1 MSDSSSSSSRRPRA
15 GGAEPENPQSLGG
28 SILSWLR
35 RLAGAEEETDL
46 RESLEEI
53 VREQGANG
61 LTAEQ
66 REMLLNIADFGEL
79 NADDLMVPRADIEAV
94 EIGAP
99 LDQVVE
105 AFRNARHSRLPVYR
119 ETLDDV
125 AGFIHIKDVLDFWGA
140 DRTFSVEAILR
151 EVLVAPPSLPA
162 LTLLARMRAR
172 RIHMAVVIDEYGG
185 VDGLVTVE
193 DVVEEIV
200 GELEDEHDAEAPLII
215 EHPDGSIDAD
225 ARAEIEEF
233 EERYG
238 VDLAPDETDEEVDTL
253 GGLVFSLTGRVPRR
267 GERVRHPKGLE
278 FEIVDADFR
287 RVKRLRVRRL
297 PEDEARP
304 VE

>member
-1 MSDSSSSSSRRPRA
+1 MSDSSSSSRRPRG
-15 GGAEPENPQSLGG
+15 GGAEPEAAQSLGG

-35 RLAGAEEETDL
+35 RLAGAEAETDL

-94 EIGAP
+94 KIGAS
-99 LDQVVE
+99 LDEVVD
-105 AFRNARHSRLPVYR
+105 AFRQARHSRLPVYR

-125 AGFIHIKDVLDFWGA
+125 AGFIHIKDVLDFWRA

-162 LTLLARMRAR
+162 LTLLARMRSR

-200 GELEDEHDAEAPLII
+200 GELEDEHDAETPLII

-233 EERYG
+233 EELYG

-253 GGLVFSLTGRVPRR
+253 GGLICSMTGRVPRR
-267 GERVRHPKGLE
+267 GEKVRHPTGLE

-297 PEDEARP
+297 PEPEASR

>member
-1 MSDSSSSSSRRPRA
+1 MSDSSSSSSRRPRG
-15 GGAEPENPQSLGG
+15 GGADTETSQSLGG

-53 VREQGANG
+53 IRDQGE

-79 NADDLMVPRADIEAV
+79 NVDDLMVPRADIHAV
-94 EIGAP
+94 PIDAT
-99 LDQVVE
+99 LAQVVE
-105 AFRNARHSRLPVYR
+105 AFRKARHSRLPVYR

-125 AGFIHIKDVLDFWGA
+125 AGFIHIKDVIDYWRD
-140 DRTFSVEAILR
+140 DRAFSIPAILR
-151 EVLVAPPSLPA
+151 EVLVVPPSLPA

-172 RIHMAVVIDEYGG
+172 RLHMAVVIDEYGG

-200 GELEDEHDAEAPLII
+200 GELEDEHDSDAPLII

-238 VDLAPDETDEEVDTL
+238 VDLAPDETDEEIETL

-267 GERVRHPKGLE
+267 GEKVRHPKGLE
-278 FEIVDADFR
+278 FEVVDADFR

-297 PEDEARP
+297 PEGEARA

>member
-1 MSDSSSSSSRRPRA
+1 MSESSSSRRPRA
-15 GGAEPENPQSLGG
+15 GGAETESAQSFGG

-46 RESLEEI
+46 RESIEEI
-53 VREQGANG
+53 IRERGGDG
-61 LTAEQ
+61 LTPEQ

-79 NADDLMVPRADIEAV
+79 KVDDLMVPRSAIDAV
-94 EIGAP
+94 EFSAS
-99 LDQVVE
+99 LEEVVE
-105 AFRNARHSRLPVYR
+105 AFRKARHSRLPVYR
-119 ETLDDV
+119 ETLDDI
-125 AGFIHIKDVLDFWGA
+125 AGFIHIKDVLDFWGD
-140 DRTFSVEAILR
+140 DRAFSVEAILR
-151 EVLVAPPSLPA
+151 ELLVVPPTLPA

-185 VDGLVTVE
+185 ADGLVTVE

-200 GELEDEHDAEAPLII
+200 GELDDEHDAAQPLII

-253 GGLVFSLTGRVPRR
+253 GGLIFSLTGRVPRR
-267 GERVRHPKGLE
+267 GEKVRHPKGLE
-278 FEIVDADFR
+278 FEVVDADFR
-287 RVKRLRVRRL
+287 RVKRLRVRRVA
-297 PEDEARP
+297 EEAGG
-304 VE
+304 VG

>member
-1 MSDSSSSSSRRPRA
+1 MSESSSSRRPRG
-15 GGAEPENPQSLGG
+15 GGADSETSQSLGG

-46 RESLEEI
+46 RESIEEI
-53 VREQGANG
+53 IRERGGDG

-79 NADDLMVPRADIEAV
+79 KVDDVMVPRADIEAV
-94 EIGAP
+94 E
-99 LDQVVE
+99 LDASLERVVE
-105 AFRNARHSRLPVYR
+105 AFRKARHSRLPVYR
-119 ETLDDV
+119 SSLDDI
-125 AGFIHIKDVLDFWGA
+125 AGFIHIKDMLDFWRD
-140 DRTFSVEAILR
+140 DRVFSVQAILR
-151 EVLVAPPSLPA
+151 EVLVVPPTLPA

-185 VDGLVTVE
+185 TDGLVTVE

-200 GELEDEHDAEAPLII
+200 GEFDDEHDAAQPMII

-233 EERYG
+233 EQRYG

-267 GERVRHPKGLE
+267 GEKVRHPKGLE
-278 FEIVDADFR
+278 FEVVDADFR
-287 RVKRLRVRRL
+287 RVKRLRVRRV
-297 PEDEARP
+297 PDEAGV

>member
-1 MSDSSSSSSRRPRA
+1 MSDSSSSSSRRPRG
-15 GGAEPENPQSLGG
+15 GGAEPESSQSLGG

-79 NADDLMVPRADIEAV
+79 NADDLMVPRADIEAI
-94 EIGAP
+94 EIESS

-105 AFRNARHSRLPVYR
+105 AFRKARHSRLPVYR
-119 ETLDDV
+119 GTLDAV
-125 AGFIHIKDVLDFWGA
+125 AGFIHIKDVLDFWRA
-140 DRTFSVEAILR
+140 DRTFSIEAILR
-151 EVLVAPPSLPA
+151 EVLVAPPSLSA

-185 VDGLVTVE
+185 VDGLVTIE

-200 GELEDEHDAEAPLII
+200 GELEDEHDAETPLII

-238 VDLAPDETDEEVDTL
+238 VDLTPEASDEEVDTL

-267 GERVRHPKGLE
+267 GEKVRHPKGLE
-278 FEIVDADFR
+278 FEVVDADFR

-297 PEDEARP
+297 PDDEIRS

>member
-1 MSDSSSSSSRRPRA
+1 M
-15 GGAEPENPQSLGG
+15 
-28 SILSWLR
+28 SWLR
-35 RLAGAEEETDL
+35 RLAGAEEEIDL

-53 VREQGANG
+53 VREQGG

-79 NADDLMVPRADIEAV
+79 DVDDLMVPRADIQAV
-94 EIGAP
+94 AIDATLG
-99 LDQVVE
+99 QVVE
-105 AFRNARHSRLPVYR
+105 AFRKARHSRLPVYR

-125 AGFIHIKDVLDFWGA
+125 AGFIHIKDVIDFWRD
-140 DRTFSVEAILR
+140 DRAFSIPAILR
-151 EVLVAPPSLPA
+151 EVLVVPPSLPA

-172 RIHMAVVIDEYGG
+172 RLHMAVVIDEYGG

-200 GELEDEHDAEAPLII
+200 GELDDEHDTDAPLII

-238 VDLAPDETDEEVDTL
+238 VDLAPDETDEEIETL
-253 GGLVFSLTGRVPRR
+253 GGLVFSLTGRIPRR
-267 GERVRHPKGLE
+267 GEKVRHPKGLE
-278 FEIVDADFR
+278 FEVVDADFR

-297 PEDEARP
+297 PEEEARA